1 MTLMVRHTRSSLF
14 APLLNP
20 PPRFAGGGG
29 TVPSPFR
36 KGGGLGRGLDI
47 PRISNS
53 RPRAE
58 VLCAVIATIGIVL
71 LAGCSSTVTVPVRVK
86 VAAELD
92 LRKHDR
98 VAVIP
103 FVDKEN
109 RLNAEQLE
117 ELTELLR
124 QNLSRIPNFN
134 VQPGLT
140 TRELLESEDLNA
152 DTLRDPDHVRNWG
165 GALNTP
171 AVITGIVRYYSVTAP
186 RQHYVERYSFQ
197 LQRYV
202 TEVETYL
209 ARTHYLN
216 VEFTVWDSETGTALL
231 PFKRN
236 RQVEETESVVGY
248 VVREAMG
255 TSSLLNRLIREPLRD
270 FSRRIM
276 PHYEY
281 EERVLAR

>member
-1 MTLMVRHTRSSLF
+1 MNAFQRL
-14 APLLNP
+14 
-20 PPRFAGGGG
+20 GG
-29 TVPSPFR
+29 
-36 KGGGLGRGLDI
+36 
-47 PRISNS
+47 
-53 RPRAE
+53 
-58 VLCAVIATIGIVL
+58 VIAGIGVVV
-71 LAGCSSTVTVPVRVK
+71 AVGCSSTVTVPVRVK

-92 LRKHDR
+92 LQKYDR

-109 RLNAEQLE
+109 RLNAEQLD

-134 VQPGLT
+134 VQPALT
-140 TRELLESEDLNA
+140 TRELLENEALNA
-152 DTLRDPDHVRNWG
+152 DTLRDPEHIRNWG
-165 GALNTP
+165 GVLNTP
-171 AVITGIVRYYSVTAP
+171 AVITGVVRYYSVTAP

-216 VEFTVWDSETGTALL
+216 VELTVWDSETGKVLL
-231 PFKRN
+231 PFKRS
-236 RQVEETESVVGY
+236 RQVEETESVVGF
-248 VVREAMG
+248 VVREAIG

-281 EERVLAR
+281 EERYLAR